1 MGDNKL
7 NVSML
12 SKRISVA
19 AGNEPADCVIK
30 NGKIVDVFTGEIY
43 EADVAISDGYFAG
56 IGSYQGKTT
65 IDATGKYIS
74 PSFIDGHVHIESTM
88 ICPGEFAKVQ
98 LLHGV
103 TTVVT
108 DPHEI
113 ANVSGSA
120 GIDFMLETTEG
131 IPLDVYFML
140 PSCVPATSFEHS
152 GAVLESEDL
161 RPFYQHP
168 RVLGLAE
175 VMNYPAVLNGDPS
188 MLDKLTDAH
197 LANKKI
203 DGHAAGLTENQ
214 LNVYTAAGIRTD
226 HECTTAEEARA
237 RLRKGMYLM
246 LREGTAAKDVRN
258 LLPAVTSRNAH
269 RCLFVTDDR
278 HLDDILQEGSIDHN
292 VRLSIKDG
300 ISAAMAI
307 QMATLNAAECFGL
320 KEYGAI
326 AGGYKADFL
335 LLTDLKNIEIDS
347 VYKNGILVMEKGKLV
362 NSPELPLPS
371 SVNQLFDSVHFPPI
385 TVADLQ
391 IPLTGNTA
399 NIITIIPNS
408 LLTIHDLAEV
418 TRDEQGHFLPST
430 ELDLLKI
437 AVVERH
443 HNTGQIGLGIV
454 KGLGLTSG
462 AIATTVSHDSHN
474 LMIAGVNDS
483 DMLIASKEIKNMQG
497 GLVVVNEGKVIASL
511 DLPVAGLM
519 STQGYEEVY
528 TSLEELNAAL
538 QTLGASQH
546 FNPFLTLA
554 FLALPVIPELKLTVQ
569 GLFSV
574 SSFQHI
580 PVEPELD

>member
-1 MGDNKL
+1 MDAAMI
-7 NVSML
+7 SR
-12 SKRISVA
+12 RISVA
-19 AGNEPADCVIK
+19 AGNEPADYVIK
-30 NGKIVDVFTGEIY
+30 NGKIVDVFNGEIY
-43 EADVAISDGYFAG
+43 EADVAIVDGYFAG
-56 IGSYQGKTT
+56 IGRFHGKTT
-65 IDATGKYIS
+65 IDAKGKYIS

-88 ICPGEFAKVQ
+88 VCPAEFAKVQ

-113 ANVSGSA
+113 ANVA
-120 GIDFMLETTEG
+120 GIPGIEFMLETTEG

-140 PSCVPATSFEHS
+140 PSCVPATSFEQA
-152 GAVLESEDL
+152 GAKLESDDL

-175 VMNYPAVLNGDPS
+175 VMNFPAVLNGDPS
-188 MLDKLTDAH
+188 MLAKLTDAH
-197 LANKKI
+197 SAHKKI
-203 DGHAAGLTENQ
+203 DGHAAGLTEEQ

-226 HECTTAEEARA
+226 HECVTAEEARA

-258 LLPAVTSRNAH
+258 LLPAITSKNAR

-278 HLDDILQEGSIDHN
+278 HLDDIIQEGSIDHN
-292 VRLSIKDG
+292 VRLSIKEE
-300 ISAAMAI
+300 IPAVTAI

-320 KEYGAI
+320 KEIGAI

-335 LLTDLKNIEIDS
+335 LLTDLDNIVIDS
-347 VYKNGILVMEKGKLV
+347 VYKNGKLVIEKGELI
-362 NSPELPLPS
+362 NYPEWTLPS
-371 SVNQLFDSVHFPPI
+371 SVNELVDSIHYPI
-385 TVADLQ
+385 LKEDDMC
-391 IPLTGNTA
+391 IPLTTHTA

-408 LLTIHDLAEV
+408 LLTIHDTAEV
-418 TRDEQGHFLPST
+418 TRDEKGHFFPST
-430 ELDLLKI
+430 ELDLLKL

-443 HNTGQIGLGIV
+443 HSTGQIGLGIV

-474 LMIAGVNDS
+474 LIIAGVNDP
-483 DMLIASKEIKNMQG
+483 DMLMASQEIKNMQG
-497 GLVVVNEGKVIASL
+497 GLVVVNDGQVLARL
-511 DLPVAGLM
+511 DLPIAGLM
-519 STQGYEEVY
+519 STKSYEDVY
-528 TSLEELNAAL
+528 TSLEELNTAL
-538 QTLGASQH
+538 LTIGASQH

-580 PVEPELD
+580 PVDVNGMD

>member
-1 MGDNKL
+1 MNAAI
-7 NVSML
+7 L
-12 SKRISVA
+12 SRRISVA
-19 AGNEPADCVIK
+19 AGNEPADYVIK
-30 NGKIVDVFTGEIY
+30 NGKIVDVFNGEIY
-43 EADVAISDGYFAG
+43 EADVAIVDGYFAG
-56 IGSYQGKTT
+56 IGFFHGKTI
-65 IDATGKYIS
+65 IDARGKYIS

-88 ICPGEFAKVQ
+88 VCPAEFAKAQ

-113 ANVSGSA
+113 ANVA
-120 GIDFMLETTEG
+120 GITGIEFMLETTEG

-140 PSCVPATSFEHS
+140 PSCVPATSFEHA
-152 GAVLESEDL
+152 GANLESDDL

-175 VMNYPAVLNGDPS
+175 VMNFPAVLNGDPS
-188 MLDKLTDAH
+188 MLAKLTDAH

-203 DGHAAGLTENQ
+203 DGHAAGLTEEQ
-214 LNVYTAAGIRTD
+214 LNVYTAAGIQTD
-226 HECTTAEEARA
+226 HECTTAEEASA

-258 LLPAVTSRNAH
+258 LLPAVTSKNAH

-292 VRLSIKDG
+292 VRLSIKAG
-300 ISAAMAI
+300 IPAETAI

-320 KEYGAI
+320 KEIGAI

-335 LLTDLKNIEIDS
+335 LLTDLDDIIIDS
-347 VYKNGILVMEKGKLV
+347 VYKNGKLVVEKGELI
-362 NSPELPLPS
+362 NYPESTLPN
-371 SVNQLFDSVHFPPI
+371 SVNELVDSIHFPI
-385 TVADLQ
+385 LKESDLH
-391 IPLTGNTA
+391 IPLTGHAA

-408 LLTIHDLAEV
+408 LLTIHDTADV
-418 TRDEQGHFLPST
+418 TLDEKGNFLPST
-430 ELDLLKI
+430 ELDLLKL

-443 HNTGQIGLGIV
+443 HSTGQIGLGIV

-474 LMIAGVNDS
+474 LMIAGVNDP
-483 DMLIASKEIKNMQG
+483 DMLMASQEIKNMQG
-497 GLVVVNEGKVIASL
+497 GLVVVNDGKVIARL
-511 DLPVAGLM
+511 DLPIAGLM
-519 STQGYEEVY
+519 STKSYEDVY
-528 TSLEELNAAL
+528 ASLEELNAAL
-538 QTLGASQH
+538 LTIGASQH

-569 GLFSV
+569 GLFNV

-580 PVEPELD
+580 PVAVNETD

>member
-1 MGDNKL
+1 MNAA
-7 NVSML
+7 ML
-12 SKRISVA
+12 SRRISVA
-19 AGNEPADCVIK
+19 AGNEPADYVIK
-30 NGKIVDVFTGEIY
+30 NGKVVDVFNGEIY
-43 EADVAISDGYFAG
+43 EADVAIVDGYFAG
-56 IGSYQGKTT
+56 IGFFHGKTT
-65 IDATGKYIS
+65 IDAKGKYIS

-88 ICPGEFAKVQ
+88 VCPAEFAKVQ

-113 ANVSGSA
+113 ANVA
-120 GIDFMLETTEG
+120 GITGIEFMLETTEG

-140 PSCVPATSFEHS
+140 PSCVPATSFEHA
-152 GAVLESEDL
+152 GAKLERDDL
-161 RPFYQHP
+161 RPFYLHP

-175 VMNYPAVLNGDPS
+175 VMNFPAVLNVEPS
-188 MLDKLTDAH
+188 MLAKLTDAH

-203 DGHAAGLTENQ
+203 DGHAAGLTEEQ

-258 LLPAVTSRNAH
+258 LLPAVTSKNAH

-292 VRLSIKDG
+292 VRLSIKEG
-300 ISAAMAI
+300 IPAATAI

-320 KEYGAI
+320 KEIGAI

-335 LLTDLKNIEIDS
+335 LLTDLDDIVINS
-347 VYKNGILVMEKGKLV
+347 VYKDGKLV
-362 NSPELPLPS
+362 VEKGELINLPEWTLPN
-371 SVNQLFDSVHFPPI
+371 SVNELVDSIHFP
-385 TVADLQ
+385 TLKESDLH
-391 IPLTGNTA
+391 IPLTGHAA

-408 LLTIHDLAEV
+408 LLTIHDTAEV
-418 TRDEQGHFLPST
+418 TRDKMGNFLPST
-430 ELDLLKI
+430 ELDLLKL

-443 HNTGQIGLGIV
+443 HSTGQIGLGIV

-483 DMLIASKEIKNMQG
+483 DMLMASQEIKEMQG
-497 GLVVVNEGKVIASL
+497 GLVVVNDGKVTARL
-511 DLPVAGLM
+511 DLPIAGLM
-519 STQGYEEVY
+519 STKRYEDVY

-538 QTLGASQH
+538 LTIGASQH

-574 SSFQHI
+574 SSFQYI
-580 PVEPELD
+580 PVDVNETDQ